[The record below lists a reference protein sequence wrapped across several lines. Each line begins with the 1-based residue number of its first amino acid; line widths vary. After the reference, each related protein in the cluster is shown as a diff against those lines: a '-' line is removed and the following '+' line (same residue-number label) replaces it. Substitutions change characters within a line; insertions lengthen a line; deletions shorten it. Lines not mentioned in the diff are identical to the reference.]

1 MTGCTPLVLVGNVEA
16 WTVEIGQKGSNMKA
30 VNAMDGRPLTSQRDI
45 W

>member
-1 MTGCTPLVLVGNVEA
+1 MTGRSLLVLVGNAVV